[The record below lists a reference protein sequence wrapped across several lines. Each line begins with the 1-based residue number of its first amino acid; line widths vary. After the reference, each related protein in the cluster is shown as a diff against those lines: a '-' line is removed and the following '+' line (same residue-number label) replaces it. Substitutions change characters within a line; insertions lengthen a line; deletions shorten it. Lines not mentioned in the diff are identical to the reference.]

1 MHKYKLVEFQF
12 DLEIERTIR
21 RLRKENRNL
30 RSAAII
36 DDLQDTQ
43 NLNPQREIKPVNAQG
58 GQKGQNG

>member
-12 DLEIERTIR
+12 DPEIERTVR
-21 RLRKENRNL
+21 TLRKENRNL

-43 NLNPQREIKPVNAQG
+43 NLNPQREIEPVNAQG
-58 GQKGQNG
+58 SQKGQNG